1 MSRVANARHMGV
13 KQAGYLY
20 VYLSNENPTQSNVYF
35 DDFQIR
41 VTTAVEDMTNYYPF
55 GLTYNSFKRTSSVTN
70 RIKFQGQ
77 EHITE
82 LNLSWDSFKWRNHQ
96 PEIGRFFGIDP
107 LAEKYIYN
115 SPYAFSENKVIR
127 HRELEGLE
135 SVDAVTFYSE
145 ASDALERAAVG
156 VGNFFQGLFQS
167 GSGIPQSAEV
177 PVSQQTVNIVN
188 VTSKPGE
195 LTRAG
200 EKIRE
205 SVGPTLSEGAKAL
218 RKGLEATSEVGT
230 VTKRVGAGIAIPVP
244 EVGIPLMGTGQV
256 IESGSDLGLV
266 GLDALE
272 GNVEGAA
279 WGLATWYFDNKTSEW
294 IKSAAK
300 GSEPSGQTRG
310 LLESIYESWKE
321 VYSRAFNSFMEEKD

>member
-177 PVSQQTVNIVN
+177 PVIS
-188 VTSKPGE
+188 
-195 LTRAG
+195 
-200 EKIRE
+200 
-205 SVGPTLSEGAKAL
+205 
-218 RKGLEATSEVGT
+218 
-230 VTKRVGAGIAIPVP
+230 
-244 EVGIPLMGTGQV
+244 
-256 IESGSDLGLV
+256 
-266 GLDALE
+266 
-272 GNVEGAA
+272 
-279 WGLATWYFDNKTSEW
+279 
-294 IKSAAK
+294 
-300 GSEPSGQTRG
+300 
-310 LLESIYESWKE
+310 
-321 VYSRAFNSFMEEKD
+321 